1 MVAAVFV
8 SIGAT
13 TSSRKQVRT
22 TRRTPAVGTAGA
34 WNPWKKGVEAHKFD
48 TKTKRDERLPWTP
61 DDVAKLTGK
70 PAGSG
75 PGFIREA
82 YKAVA
87 AKFGRQAGLDWY
99 EFILSKP
106 TKFSLSDAE
115 LVTAWNDYGFIAF
128 NACDHSRVL
137 EAIAALKKHGKK
149 PSGDFAY
156 RAVESVGLY
165 EDLKTFPKDPAS
177 IVFPKENIWVKA
189 KKTVHA
195 KDFGWN
201 PTDATL
207 CLQKALDSDADTV
220 IVDKMESPWL
230 IVSVNVPS
238 NKTIVFEDG
247 VRVHATASE
256 QSSNSRKTLFVLKE
270 TDNQALIGKGDVM
283 IGKFPDGKTKR
294 QYATWEGGT
303 GVYLEGVRNVLI
315 RDLAVN
321 YCGCDGVTFGGC
333 LRIPRNVYLENVVLH
348 GNTRQA
354 MSICNACDVYMKNV
368 EFSTTSGA
376 WPMCGVDFEPSVPEV
391 QAICN
396 IYFLDCVFKE
406 NHGGDFTV
414 AAYSNHPA
422 TIYVKGCQIGG
433 ADEYGAITIHPNP
446 GYQFN
451 KTDAPSD
458 IIFED
463 CTIHGCASATPVTM
477 LNANVF
483 HTTFRNCE
491 VVEGKGGWG
500 GATRT
505 PFKFLL
511 DYEHY
516 EPAKD
521 KRDWY
526 QTEGSTV
533 FENVKV
539 KGWKGQE
546 ALAFVDRVGHYR
558 LKNVFGKVS
567 MNGSN
572 VDMTKYRLEPE
583 DFKFACVPV
592 EIDAAK
598 LHPIKGV
605 EPSKSG
611 GSIKVN
617 TQTQWWTGDPKYE
630 AFVRSGDTYTAK
642 TYTGKDAMGSFAS
655 VVSKPGAAFRNLNS
669 DGLFRLG
676 EGSTVYFLVP
686 AGKGEATL
694 KVTETGKAELLK
706 GREKVVESFGPSTF
720 KNGHRYLTVK
730 MDKKPQVYGLR
741 AVKDKVCFKFFAPFS
756 GLVAADPLS
765 VPVLESNE
773 GGGK

>member
-1 MVAAVFV
+1 MIVEAIAKPRAVATGVVLLLAFGCLAAPGT
-8 SIGAT
+8 GA
-13 TSSRKQVRT
+13 S
-22 TRRTPAVGTAGA
+22 
-34 WNPWKKGVEAHKFD
+34 WNPWKTGVEARKFD
-48 TKTKRDERLPWTP
+48 AKAKRDERLPWTP

-99 EFILSKP
+99 EFVLSKP
-106 TKFSLSDAE
+106 TKFTLSDDDI
-115 LVTAWNDYGFIAF
+115 VSGWNDYGFKAF

-137 EAIAALKKHGKK
+137 EAIAALRKRGVK

-156 RAVESVGLY
+156 RAVESVGLF

-177 IVFPKENIWVKA
+177 IVFPKENVWVKA
-189 KKTVHA
+189 KRTVHA

-201 PTDATL
+201 PTDATA

-220 IVDKMESPWL
+220 VVDKMESPWL

-247 VRVHATASE
+247 VRVHATESE
-256 QSSNSRKTLFVLKE
+256 QASNSRKTLFVLKE
-270 TDNQALIGKGDVM
+270 TDNQALIGRGDVM

-294 QYATWEGGT
+294 KYATWEGGT
-303 GVYLEGVRNVLI
+303 GVYIEGARHVLI

-333 LRIPRNVYLENVVLH
+333 LRIPRDVYLENVVLH

-368 EFSTTSGA
+368 RFTSTRGA

-391 QAICN
+391 QATCN
-396 IYFLDCVFKE
+396 IYFLDCVFKD
-406 NHGGDFTV
+406 NHGGDFMI
-414 AAYSNHPA
+414 ADYSNHPV
-422 TIYVKGCQIGG
+422 TIYVKNCEIGG
-433 ADEYGAITIHPNP
+433 ADEYGAITVHANP

-451 KTDAPSD
+451 RTDAPSD
-458 IIFED
+458 VLFED
-463 CTIHGCASATPVTM
+463 CTIHGCASATPVTV

-500 GATRT
+500 GPTKT
-505 PFKFLL
+505 PFKMLL

-526 QTEGSTV
+526 RTEGSTV

-539 KGWKGQE
+539 KGWKGRE
-546 ALAFVDRVGHYR
+546 PFAFVDRVGHYSVDR
-558 LKNVFGKVS
+558 IFGKVS
-567 MNGSN
+567 MNGKPT
-572 VDMTKYRLEPE
+572 DMAKFRLKAR
-583 DFKFACVPV
+583 DFAYTPVPV
-592 EIDAAK
+592 DVDPAK
-598 LHPIKGV
+598 LKPIPKAK
-605 EPSKSG
+605 PSKSCG
-611 GSIKVN
+611 TV
-617 TQTQWWTGDPKYE
+617 TFDTAVQWWTGDLRYE
-630 AFVRSGDTYTAK
+630 VFTRSGDTFVAK
-642 TYTGKDAMGSFAS
+642 TMVCGKEPVS
-655 VVSKPGAAFRNLNS
+655 VAVSKPGVAFRNLNS

-676 EGSTVYFLVP
+676 EGSAVYFVVP

-694 KVTETGKAELLK
+694 KVTETTVAELLK
-706 GREKVVESFGPSTF
+706 GREKVMESFGPKTF
-720 KNGHRYLTVK
+720 VDGCRYVKVK
-730 MDKKPQVYGLR
+730 MDKKPQIYGLR
-741 AVKDKVCFKFFAPFS
+741 AAKGKLCFKFFAPFS

-765 VPVLESNE
+765 LPLLEES
-773 GGGK
+773 K